1 MRDALVPA
9 AQYLRMS
16 TEHQQYSIE
25 HQAHIIGLYA
35 AQHGFEV
42 IHSYVDAG
50 KSGLVLKHRKA
61 LGQLLNDIV
70 AAPQAYRA
78 ILVYDV
84 SRWGR
89 FQDIDEA
96 AYYEFTCKRAGFTV
110 HYCAEV
116 FVNDATA
123 SSLIMKTL
131 KRVMAA

>member
-1 MRDALVPA
+1 MSRVTNAILDTPIRA

-16 TEHQQYSIE
+16 TEHQQYSIDN
-25 HQAHIIGLYA
+25 QAHVISLYA

-42 IHSYVDAG
+42 VHSYIDEG

-61 LGQLLNDIV
+61 LGQLLHDVV
-70 AAPQAYRA
+70 AAPQAYKA

-96 AYYEFTCKRAGFTV
+96 AYYEFMSS
-110 HYCAEV
+110 CASALALLCTIARRFSQTMLLRQV
-116 FVNDATA
+116 
-123 SSLIMKTL
+123 
-131 KRVMAA
+131 